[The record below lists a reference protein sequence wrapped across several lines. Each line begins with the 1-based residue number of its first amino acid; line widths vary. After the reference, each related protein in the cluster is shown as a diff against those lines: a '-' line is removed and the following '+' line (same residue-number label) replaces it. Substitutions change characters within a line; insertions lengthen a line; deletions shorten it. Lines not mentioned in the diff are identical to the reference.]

1 MTGAGYLHRLDP
13 ALAGL
18 VRAEDD
24 LRHPCP
30 PGGQMR
36 DSLFWQVSIAE
47 ERICLQTYFFAT
59 DDGNA
64 GANICLWGEGIEP
77 AVVDFHSGSIPDDC
91 DFSVISLGGL
101 SVRQDIAAQRS
112 TLSYAGARLSFD
124 FSFSALHEA
133 FSYHANADGLPA
145 WMAANRIEQSGILQ
159 GWIEIDGRRLSLDG
173 RIGHRDH
180 SWGLREWA
188 MPQHWKWLA
197 AYTPDGSITMNGWIW
212 IAGGERGVAGYVAR
226 DGKVSPITAIRDHAE
241 YDAEMMQQSARMS
254 IDHGAAQPLELELD
268 TFSAIRFP
276 SSRRNPVTI
285 TEAGCAATLDGIAGS
300 GQFETHWPTPY
311 LDYLRQRKQAGQG

>member
-1 MTGAGYLHRLDP
+1 MTGTNYLHRLDP

-24 LRHPCP
+24 LRHRPA

-36 DSLFWQVSIAE
+36 DSLFWQVSMAE
-47 ERICLQTYFFAT
+47 ERICLQIYVFAT

-64 GANICLWGEGIEP
+64 GCNMCLWGADIAP

-91 DFSVISLGGL
+91 DFSTISLGGL
-101 SVRQDIAAQRS
+101 SVRQDLAAQRS
-112 TLSYAGARLSFD
+112 TLSYAGARLKVD

-133 FSYHANADGLPA
+133 FSYHANADGLPT

-159 GWIEIDGRRLSLDG
+159 GWLEIDGRRVSLDR

-197 AYTPDGSITMNGWIW
+197 AYTPDGSIAMNGWIW

-241 YDAEMMQQSARMS
+241 YDAEMMQQSASMS
-254 IDHGAAQPLELELD
+254 IDYGAAEPLELKLH

-276 SSRRNPVTI
+276 SSKRNSVTI

-300 GQFETHWPTPY
+300 AQFETHWPTPY
-311 LDYLRQRKQAGQG
+311 LDYLRQRKQGAQG

>member
-1 MTGAGYLHRLDP
+1 MTGTNYLHRLDP

-24 LRHPCP
+24 LRHRPA

-36 DSLFWQVSIAE
+36 DSLFWQVSMAE
-47 ERICLQTYFFAT
+47 ERICLQIYVFAT

-64 GANICLWGEGIEP
+64 GCNICLWGADLEP

-91 DFSVISLGGL
+91 DFSTISLGGL
-101 SVRQDIAAQRS
+101 SVQQDLPAQRS
-112 TLSYAGARLSFD
+112 TLSYAGARLKLD

-159 GWIEIDGRRLSLDG
+159 GWLEIDGRRVSLDG

-197 AYTPDGSITMNGWIW
+197 AYTPDGSIAMNGWIW

-241 YDAEMMQQSARMS
+241 YDAEMMQQSASMS
-254 IDHGAAQPLELELD
+254 IDYGAAQPLELKLN

-276 SSRRNPVTI
+276 SSKRNPVTI

-300 GQFETHWPTPY
+300 AQFETHWPTPY
-311 LDYLRQRKQAGQG
+311 LDYLRGRKQGAQG